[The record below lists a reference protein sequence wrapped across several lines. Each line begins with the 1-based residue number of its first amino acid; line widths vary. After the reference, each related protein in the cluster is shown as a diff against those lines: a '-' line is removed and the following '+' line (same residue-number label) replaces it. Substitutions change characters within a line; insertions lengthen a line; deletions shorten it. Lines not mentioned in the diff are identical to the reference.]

1 MRLLTPLTTGVAAG
15 LALALGASS
24 AHAQVPPVMAPPP
37 VALPPWPD
45 TTLIRHGDT
54 VWSRPRV
61 GILTVAVRQGDTVSL
76 RITIDGRTVERV
88 FVMDSTG
95 RSAIAIAYADTIGV
109 RHTIAT
115 DKTPPRMQE
124 MMARVIA
131 TMFSR
136 DEP

>member
-24 AHAQVPPVMAPPP
+24 AHAQVPPVMAPPRS
-37 VALPPWPD
+37 D

-54 VWSRPRV
+54 VWSRPRM
-61 GILTVAVRQGDTVSL
+61 GMLTVAVRQGDTVSL

-109 RHTIAT
+109 RHAIAT